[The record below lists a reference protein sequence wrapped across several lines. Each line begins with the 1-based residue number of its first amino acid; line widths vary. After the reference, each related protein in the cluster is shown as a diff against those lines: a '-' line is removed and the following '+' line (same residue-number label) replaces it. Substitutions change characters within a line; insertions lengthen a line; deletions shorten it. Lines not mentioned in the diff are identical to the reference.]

1 MNNQMNFLG
10 QHINNQLHIGIL
22 AAGKGSRMESPLPK
36 VLHEL
41 NGKSLINYVLGTALE
56 LNPNSITLV
65 VGFQKNRVKNH
76 IKNDIKFTD
85 SLMRKTNI
93 SYVSQDEQLGT
104 GHAVLQMENQLINE
118 TGHLLILYGDVPNIK
133 SSTLSPI
140 IDEHIKEDR
149 NATVIT
155 ATLDNP
161 TGYGRIIRNQ
171 NGDLLKIVEE
181 KDCTTDE
188 KKIKEWNPGIYIF
201 KIPQLFSELKRIKSN
216 NAANEYYLTDVI
228 ELIKENSS
236 VQAKKINNP
245 SEVIGINT
253 TTQLNSL
260 ENIKG

>member
-1 MNNQMNFLG
+1 M
-10 QHINNQLHIGIL
+10 NNQLHIGIL

-41 NGKSLINYVLGTALE
+41 NGKSLINYVLETASE

-65 VGFQKNRVKNH
+65 VGFQKDLVKNH
-76 IKNDIKFTD
+76 IKNDNV
-85 SLMRKTNI
+85 R
-93 SYVSQDEQLGT
+93 YVSQDEQLGT
-104 GHAVLQMENQLINE
+104 GHAVLQMENQLRNE

-155 ATLDNP
+155 ATLDDP

-228 ELIKENSS
+228 ELIKENSP
-236 VQAKKINNP
+236 VQAKKINDS

-260 ENIKG
+260 ENSEG

>member
-1 MNNQMNFLG
+1 M
-10 QHINNQLHIGIL
+10 NNQLHIGIL

-41 NGKSLINYVLGTALE
+41 NGKSLINYVLETASE

-65 VGFQKNRVKNH
+65 VGFQKDRVKNH
-76 IKNDIKFTD
+76 IKNDNV
-85 SLMRKTNI
+85 R
-93 SYVSQDEQLGT
+93 YVSQDKQLGT
-104 GHAVLQMENQLINE
+104 GHAVLQMENQLISE
-118 TGHLLILYGDVPNIK
+118 IGHLLILYGDVPNIK

-155 ATLDNP
+155 ATLDDP

-228 ELIKENSS
+228 ELIKENSP
-236 VQAKKINNP
+236 VQAKKINDP

-260 ENIKG
+260 ENSEV